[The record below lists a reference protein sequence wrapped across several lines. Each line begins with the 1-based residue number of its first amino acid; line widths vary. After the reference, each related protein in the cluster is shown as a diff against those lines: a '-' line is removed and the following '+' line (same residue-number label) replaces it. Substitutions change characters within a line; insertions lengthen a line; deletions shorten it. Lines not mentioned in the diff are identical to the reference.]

1 MFLISMVT
9 MFPLKETEQ
18 EKEARK
24 ERSWLQVQGENRFH
38 PATAALD
45 RGSRVMDG
53 RCGKRW
59 GSLSLSQTLVSS
71 KPLPLLLNVWK

>member
-1 MFLISMVT
+1 MLVQRGYCVT
-9 MFPLKETEQ
+9 FPVKETEQ
-18 EKEARK
+18 EKEDRK

-53 RCGKRW
+53 R
-59 GSLSLSQTLVSS
+59 
-71 KPLPLLLNVWK
+71 PYF